1 MKRSAWLLVALKRFI
16 LATGILLVVGVTAA
30 LSISRTAS
38 GRGLALE
45 WGLGKLRPAINGTIH
60 VGSVGP
66 GGILGGAT
74 LVDVAL
80 SDSLGRPVLVADSLR
95 ARYSLAELVVGAPAI
110 AELQIWG
117 PVVNLEPAPGERVD
131 LAGLLTGRDSV
142 EPRTAAPAPGPPAD
156 PPADAAADPAADPAL
171 VVRSAAIHGGTVT
184 LRDGA
189 GRETSV
195 ERIDVELARV
205 DVRPGGERFLTAEV
219 ERADLSFPVTAG
231 RLELAAIRGVLEA
244 GDEGITLDADR
255 FRLPGSVGSGSLS
268 YGGGAG
274 SGAGSGA
281 GGGTGGGA
289 GGAVPRGYVLDLEFE
304 ELALADLP
312 WVAQR
317 FDRETARGGARIGI
331 DADGVRID
339 VDAGVVEAESGRVAI
354 DGGVSLGDSVRFRD
368 LRLAAEALTTAEL
381 EQWLGVE
388 APVAG
393 RLAGDIGLDGVAGR
407 LAIGG
412 ALSVLVEAGGDTLAV
427 VSGRGTLLEEGGMED
442 VALQVDALD
451 YEVLTAF
458 FPAIPWTG
466 HGSMTIEAA
475 GELRSGIQVRVAAE
489 HALDADTRS
498 EARVAGTL
506 YGDTAVS
513 IVDLEASFS
522 PLAFSLFREL
532 DPDFPLTGDVHGT
545 ASVAGSLDQLDVL
558 ASLQTAAGALDVRGV
573 FNARDPAAGY
583 RLTASAEALRLSEV
597 IAGLPDST
605 VVSGTASLDG
615 RGLDFAS
622 LRGALVLD
630 AGPSTIGALH
640 LDSAGV
646 SMWADDTGLLH
657 VESFFA
663 DAGGVSVRSR
673 GGSLG
678 LVPEVE
684 GEGVVL
690 SLSSPSIRSLR
701 PLFMGEGL
709 VAWDEFTTVEQ
720 DVMIQFDGVDPDT
733 FPLAREIRFD
743 GRVAGEIR
751 LAGAFGDLSAHTT
764 ATIEELQYGVHSART
779 LHADFTAEGLN
790 VSPAWIAPRPSPD
803 APPRTPPQLLLD
815 GRITG
820 DSILLDNRA
829 LDSARVTG
837 TYALGAGGRLHAF
850 LARSDSESYEAQ
862 AVLRLDDD
870 GGRLDLDRLTLVF
883 PDRRWGLMGPAS
895 FEWDDAALTVNDF
908 GLIRPGADGL
918 RVYADGRLALEGGDS
933 DFELE
938 VADLDLAIVG
948 RLLQMTEPPSGIVSA
963 DARASGP
970 GPDPAWA
977 GSLRIGD
984 VAYGSVAFDT
994 VAASGR
1000 YADGSLALELDSWVR
1015 AGRRLHVNGSVP
1027 LDLRLMAVEDRI
1039 PDRDVDLDI
1048 VADSFPAVMVLGV
1061 IKGVEDIGGHLTG
1074 NVRLRGTPSDFEPAG
1089 TLRLADGTG
1098 LLAPLGVR
1106 LTEVDIGMQ
1115 LSTDGTVAVDGS
1127 AVSGGTLEVRGE
1139 VNAGRFSDV
1148 RLDLAFWARGFQ
1160 AIDRRDMEAA
1170 MSGDSITLTGAYNAP
1185 FVEGLVT
1192 VNDGTVFIE
1201 EFRRA
1206 AQVIDLY
1213 DPILFSAAT
1222 AQIGSADPTA
1232 DPSAATV
1239 RARNQFLENLRVLI
1253 DVQIGRGNW
1262 LRSSELNV
1270 ETAGDLSLTFD
1281 RQGNQLALQ
1290 GEMEVVRGTYN
1301 LGPRTLRITEGG
1313 FQFVGTPGFNPG
1325 VSITAEDRLRT
1336 REGEPLV
1343 ITADIS
1349 GTLLSPVPT
1358 LSSDSQIAM
1367 SEADLINYLFLGRP
1381 TSAFIDEGMTA
1392 SVGAGSNLLWGQVA
1406 NQIGYLLARELE
1418 VDHLSVSQAEQSQAS
1433 AAFGASSLQV
1443 EVGWY
1448 LLDDVFFT
1456 GVYQRGFCADPTL
1469 PVSSGGVRVEVGMPK
1484 DVTLEGFYEG
1494 RCTRERYR
1502 GLGDLSLELARIWGF
1517 SFFREW
1523 GY

>member
-1 MKRSAWLLVALKRFI
+1 MRSTATSRGAAEKARKGGWAWLAAALKRVI
-16 LATGILLVVGVTAA
+16 LAAGILLVTGVTAA

-45 WGLGKLRPAINGTIH
+45 WALGKLRPAINGTIH
-60 VGSVGP
+60 IGSVGP

-74 LVDVAL
+74 LVGVEL

-95 ARYSLAELVVGAPAI
+95 ARYSLAELVVGSPVI
-110 AELQIWG
+110 ADLQIWG
-117 PVVNLEPAPGERVD
+117 PLVNLEPAPGERVD
-131 LAGLLTGRDSV
+131 LAGLLARPGSG
-142 EPRTAAPAPGPPAD
+142 EELPAAPVPDGP
-156 PPADAAADPAADPAL
+156 ADPAL
-171 VVRSAAIHGGTVT
+171 VVRGAAIHGGTVT
-184 LRDGA
+184 LRDGTGSEA
-189 GRETSV
+189 SV

-205 DVRPGGERFLTAEV
+205 DIRPGGTRFLTAEV
-219 ERADLSFPVTAG
+219 ERADLSFPVGAG
-231 RLELAAIRGVLEA
+231 RLELAGIEGAIEA
-244 GDEGITLDADR
+244 GDEGITLAADR

-268 YGGGAG
+268 YV
-274 SGAGSGA
+274 
-281 GGGTGGGA
+281 GGA
-289 GGAVPRGYVLDLEFE
+289 GGVEGGAARGEYVFDLQFE
-304 ELALADLP
+304 QLALVDLH
-312 WVAQR
+312 WVEER
-317 FDRETARGGARIGI
+317 FGREIARGAARIEV
-331 DADGVRID
+331 DAGGVHID
-339 VDAGVVEAESGRVAI
+339 VDAGVVDAESGRLAI
-354 DGGVSLGDSVRFRD
+354 DGGVSLGDSVRFRG
-368 LRLAAEALTTAEL
+368 LRVAAEAVTTAEV
-381 EQWLGVE
+381 EQWLGVDV
-388 APVAG
+388 PVSG
-393 RLAGDIGLDGVAGR
+393 LLAGDIGMDGVPGR
-407 LAIGG
+407 LAVGG
-412 ALSVLVEAGGDTLAV
+412 TLAVLGEGGGDTLAA
-427 VSGRGTLLEEGGMED
+427 VSGGGTLLGPGGMED

-451 YEVLTAF
+451 YEALTAF

-466 HGSMTIEAA
+466 HGAMSIEAA
-475 GELRSGIQVRVAAE
+475 GELPSGIEITVAAE

-498 EARVAGTL
+498 AVRVAGTL
-506 YGDTAVS
+506 YGDTTVS
-513 IVDLEASFS
+513 VVDLEASFS
-522 PLAFSLFREL
+522 PLALSLFREF
-532 DPDFPLTGDVHGT
+532 DPGFPLTGDVDGT
-545 ASVAGSLDQLDVL
+545 VSVAGSLDQLDVL
-558 ASLQTAAGALDVRGV
+558 ASLQTTAGALDLRGV
-573 FNARDPAAGY
+573 VNARDPAAGY

-597 IAGLPDST
+597 IAALPDST

-615 RGLDFAS
+615 RGLDFAA
-622 LRGALVLD
+622 LRGALVLEV
-630 AGPSTIGALH
+630 GPSTIGALR

-646 SMWADDTGLLH
+646 NIWADDGGLLH
-657 VESFFA
+657 VESLFA
-663 DAGGVSVRSR
+663 DAGGVLVRSR

-678 LVPEVE
+678 LVPDVE
-684 GEGVVL
+684 GEGVTL
-690 SLSSPSIRSLR
+690 SLSSPSIRQLR
-701 PLFMGEGL
+701 PLFLGEGL
-709 VAWDEFTTVEQ
+709 VAWDEFTSVEQ
-720 DVMIQFDGVDPDT
+720 DVMIEFDGVDPDT

-743 GRVAGEIR
+743 GRVGGEIR

-764 ATIEELQYGVHSART
+764 ATIEELRYGIHSART

-790 VSPAWIAPRPSPD
+790 VSPAWIAPRPAPD
-803 APPRTPPQLLLD
+803 APPRAPPQLLLD
-815 GRITG
+815 GTITG
-820 DSILLDNRA
+820 DSILLDDRA
-829 LDSARVTG
+829 LDSARVTA

-883 PDRRWGLMGPAS
+883 PDDRRWGLMGPTS
-895 FEWDDAALTVNDF
+895 FEWDDTALTVNDF

-918 RVYADGRLALEGGDS
+918 RMYADGRLALDGGDS
-933 DFELE
+933 DFELD
-938 VADLDLAIVG
+938 VANLDLAVVG
-948 RLLQMTEPPSGIVSA
+948 RLLQMAEPPAGIVSA
-963 DARASGP
+963 DMRASGP

-984 VAYGSVAFDT
+984 VAYGTVGFDT

-1000 YADGSLALELDSWVR
+1000 YADGNLTLELDSWVR
-1015 AGRRLHVNGSVP
+1015 SGRRLHVNGSLP

-1048 VADSFPAVMVLGV
+1048 VADSFPAAMVLGAV
-1061 IKGVEDIGGHLTG
+1061 TGVEDIGGHLTG

-1089 TLRLADGTG
+1089 TLLLADGTG
-1098 LLAPLGVR
+1098 FVAPLGVR

-1115 LSTDGTVAVDGS
+1115 LSTDGTVVVDGS

-1148 RLDLAFWARGFQ
+1148 QLDLAFRAREFQ

-1170 MSGDSITLTGAYNAP
+1170 MSGDSITLTGAYDAP
-1185 FVEGLVT
+1185 FVEGRITVT
-1192 VNDGTVFIE
+1192 DGTVFID
-1201 EFRRA
+1201 EFQRA

-1222 AQIGSADPTA
+1222 AQIGSADQSEDSGA
-1232 DPSAATV
+1232 GAV
-1239 RARNQFLENLRVLI
+1239 RARNRFMENLRVLI
-1253 DVQIGRGNW
+1253 DVRIGRGNW
-1262 LRSSELNV
+1262 LRSRELNV

-1290 GEMEVVRGTYN
+1290 GDMEVVRGTYN

-1313 FQFVGTPGFNPG
+1313 FRFVGTPGFNPG

-1349 GTLLSPVPT
+1349 GTLLSPVPA
-1358 LSSDSQIAM
+1358 LSSDSEIAM
-1367 SEADLINYLFLGRP
+1367 SEADLVNYLFLGRP
-1381 TSAFIDEGMTA
+1381 TSAFIDDGMTA
-1392 SVGAGSNLLWGQVA
+1392 SGGAVSNLLWGQVA
-1406 NQIGYLLARELE
+1406 NQIGYLLARELQ